1 MTLLPASAV
10 FATGWGNTG
19 FGVTLL
25 LMPLLYKGF
34 NLLWGPQIAWR
45 AAFFVPAGLQLIAGM
60 LVLVLTDD
68 TPEGR
73 LPMLKRSA
81 QHPACTVYSFRVP
94 CIRYLHAQ
102 SRLSAHSNVVQGLSI
117 PSRLGQYLQGFKQY
131 RVLCLVLPAVTGAGS
146 ASLVAVTAPAWQAGR
161 QPC

>member
-1 MTLLPASAV
+1 VTLHAAPAV

-34 NLLWGPQIAWR
+34 NRLWGPQIAWR

-81 QHPACTVYSFRVP
+81 
-94 CIRYLHAQ
+94 
-102 SRLSAHSNVVQGLSI
+102 
-117 PSRLGQYLQGFKQY
+117 K
-131 RVLCLVLPAVTGAGS
+131 LPAHCTKIACAMAYDTCMCAVELQVASS
-146 ASLVAVTAPAWQAGR
+146 AKCSCCAV
-161 QPC
+161 